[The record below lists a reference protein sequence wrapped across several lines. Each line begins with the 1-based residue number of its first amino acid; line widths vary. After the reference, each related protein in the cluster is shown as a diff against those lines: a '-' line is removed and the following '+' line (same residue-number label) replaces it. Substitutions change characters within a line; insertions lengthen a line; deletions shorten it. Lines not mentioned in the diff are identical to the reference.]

1 MPTSSIPPRA
11 IEKVDL
17 NPDKSIYTNW
27 TFSTYVRAGDFIF
40 VNFQAANPAGTIEE
54 QTEECFRNL
63 AHTLEDA
70 GATLDDVVKITV
82 LIKNPDEFQRMDD
95 VYKQQFT
102 NGYPARTTV
111 IVAGF
116 LEPGG
121 RIQIDAVAYKPR

>member
-1 MPTSSIPPRA
+1 MPTSSISPA

-17 NPDKSIYTNW
+17 HPDKSVYQNW

-40 VNFQAANPAGTIEE
+40 VNFQSANPAGTIEQ

-63 AHTLEDA
+63 AQTLEAA

-82 LIKNPDEFQRMDD
+82 LIKNPGEFQRMDD
-95 VYKQQFT
+95 VYKRQFT

-116 LEPGG
+116 LDAGG